1 MLIGMIMCAVLA
13 AGGISFGV
21 WTVVDGNTQKDN
33 LNKQISTLKAQ
44 NSELIGQIV
53 ELESD
58 KAEDEGELTSKIER
72 EVAMQSAYV
81 GVLSG
86 TDENDSLAYGTL
98 GELEH
103 I

>member
-1 MLIGMIMCAVLA
+1 MFIGMIMCAVLA
-13 AGGISFGV
+13 AGGIGFGV

-58 KAEDEGELTSKIER
+58 KAEVGETNKVEEETAVR
-72 EVAMQSAYV
+72 SAYA
-81 GVLSG
+81 GVLS
-86 TDENDSLAYGTL
+86 DDNEDDSLMYGTL